1 MSAGYSL
8 VAHANNGPVDSGGC
22 LLPHYGAQCTPRSGD
37 TESGGCAGRP
47 PSSRHVV
54 ARFLAPVRAE
64 IVESEIPRPSV
75 SLAEFHPRGSHVGA
89 TELSAQLWKERALIE
104 LLLFKL
110 DELELIVA
118 DNRSRWVPRATKEI
132 EQVLDRMST
141 AGLARAIDVSGV
153 AEEWGCSPEAGL
165 RELVAAA
172 PAGVWGD
179 LLDSH
184 LQALLDLAG
193 EVREATQTCQRLLR
207 SAMEW
212 VPDSGLTAAIPPDAE
227 QSLETATHD
236 ANYRLALAVTA
247 RVLRPALEDFLR

>member
-1 MSAGYSL
+1 M
-8 VAHANNGPVDSGGC
+8 
-22 LLPHYGAQCTPRSGD
+22 
-37 TESGGCAGRP
+37 
-47 PSSRHVV
+47 
-54 ARFLAPVRAE
+54 
-64 IVESEIPRPSV
+64 
-75 SLAEFHPRGSHVGA
+75 GA